1 MAIRMKS
8 FDKIRKYLPWSAIS
22 QKIIEKYC
30 TSDKN
35 ISNNSIST
43 IETNMDDLDTGSISE
58 DSAELPESPI
68 KMLSKSFLR
77 INQFIISSLL

>member
-30 TSDKN
+30 TSDIN
-35 ISNNSIST
+35 SSDNSIST
-43 IETNMDDLDTGSISE
+43 IETKMDDLDIGSISE

-68 KMLSKSFLR
+68 KMLSKSFLSV
-77 INQFIISSLL
+77 NQFTISSLL